1 MPRQQHSHRRVSARQ
16 CAPVRVTPRQFYQ
29 TQRSITRLSTAARKT
44 RESDEQ
50 GKMEAELKAK
60 ITDLKAGRKESLA
73 TEKVLQAEL
82 KALKGGMTSGRSK
95 QGNFAGYGS
104 VVVSASSSGRVKTKM
119 VPIKAAGLRTTEN
132 GTDALPS
139 AAQPPSQPA
148 LLSPGHDSGP
158 SNLLF
163 ETSSM
168 DFMLDTPPVQTSPM
182 FDFDILTSDWF
193 SNAPSISY
201 GSACDFNVDAS
212 VSYDGSYLDL
222 NGFLDNTPMT
232 AEIPTG
238 FEDLFPPVGFA
249 AGPSSSVADHDYLQ
263 YDWSALTPAN
273 ELPTLPAPPAS
284 TPSPSV
290 YHAPSP
296 EPPISAKGKGK
307 RKEVDEENIVT
318 TRRNRRRVIVIG
330 WVFAYETTIEGRC
343 WGYKDFLK
351 NNLLHYNFGL

>member
-1 MPRQQHSHRRVSARQ
+1 MLPHWDRVKRSTIEVEGLETARIVDQRVVNEVQASITTGVLANSNNEMSHRM
-16 CAPVRVTPRQFYQ
+16 
-29 TQRSITRLSTAARKT
+29 QRSITRLSTAARKT

-60 ITDLKAGRKESLA
+60 ISDLKAGRKESSA

-82 KALKGGMTSGRSK
+82 KALKGGMTSERSK

-104 VVVSASSSGRVKTKM
+104 VVVSASSSGRVKMKM

-193 SNAPSISY
+193 SKAPSISY
-201 GSACDFNVDAS
+201 GSACDFNLDAS

-222 NGFLDNTPMT
+222 NGFFDNTPMT

-249 AGPSSSVADHDYLQ
+249 AGPSSSVADHDCSSNAAC
-263 YDWSALTPAN
+263 SARL
-273 ELPTLPAPPAS
+273 
-284 TPSPSV
+284 
-290 YHAPSP
+290 H
-296 EPPISAKGKGK
+296 PISVSLPRTVAGATDLSEGEGE
-307 RKEVDEENIVT
+307 RKEVDE
-318 TRRNRRRVIVIG
+318 
-330 WVFAYETTIEGRC
+330 
-343 WGYKDFLK
+343 
-351 NNLLHYNFGL
+351 